1 MCLGYDCVICHERC
15 RHFVDHSAMSRPRP
29 AFMHKLFAVVRSAFA
44 LAIMQAALTAT
55 APALQNAAYAQAGVQ
70 SSGYAGAQPGEPSLA
85 SDKPQTFTIPFGV
98 GEKMQ
103 YDVRYLGGKKGT
115 GTMEVKEITT
125 VRGHPAWHTVF
136 TVKGQVIL
144 VIGVNIQLESW
155 FDVSTMN
162 SLRFYQNQQYTG
174 TKKVQHIEIFPERG
188 MYKEDALDERVTV
201 SNPLDDGSFLYFV
214 RSVPLEVGKT
224 YSFQRYY
231 KPDRNPVKIV
241 VVRRESVT
249 TPAGTFNTLVLKP
262 EIKAGGLFAEG
273 KSQVW
278 VTDDSTRMVVKL
290 ESELPV
296 GTLSLW
302 LTKFTLG
309 KPFKP

>member
-1 MCLGYDCVICHERC
+1 MK
-15 RHFVDHSAMSRPRP
+15 RPRP
-29 AFMHKLFAVVRSAFA
+29 ASMLRLRAAVRSA
-44 LAIMQAALTAT
+44 IALTLMQGVLSLSNPLCGST
-55 APALQNAAYAQAGVQ
+55 AVAQGGAQ
-70 SSGYAGAQPGEPSLA
+70 SSSFTGAQPGVEAALDNAKSQVL
-85 SDKPQTFTIPFGV
+85 TMPFGV
-98 GEKMQ
+98 GEKME
-103 YDVRYLGGKKGT
+103 YDVRAFGGKKGT
-115 GTMEVKEITT
+115 ASMEVKEITT
-125 VRGHPAWHTVF
+125 VRGRPAWHTVF

-162 SLRFYQNQQYTG
+162 SLRFFQDQRYTG
-174 TKKVQHIEIFPERG
+174 TKKIQHIEIFPERG

-214 RSVPLEVGKT
+214 RSIPLQVDST

-231 KPDRNPVKIV
+231 KPEKNPVKIKV
-241 VVRRESVT
+241 LRRETIT
-249 TPAGTFNTLVLKP
+249 TPAGTFKTLVLKP
-262 EIKAGGLFAEG
+262 EIKAAGLFAEG

-278 VTDDSTRMVVKL
+278 ITDDSTRMVVKL